1 MLQSEKI
8 NNELNCLTQKQNKR
22 KKKTSRDKES
32 RKKEEEG
39 RLTALFYKP
48 HVHMWQE
55 TELKR

>member
-1 MLQSEKI
+1 MLQSEKT

-22 KKKTSRDKES
+22 KKKTSRDKER
-32 RKKEEEG
+32 RKKEEEE

-55 TELKR
+55 TELKK